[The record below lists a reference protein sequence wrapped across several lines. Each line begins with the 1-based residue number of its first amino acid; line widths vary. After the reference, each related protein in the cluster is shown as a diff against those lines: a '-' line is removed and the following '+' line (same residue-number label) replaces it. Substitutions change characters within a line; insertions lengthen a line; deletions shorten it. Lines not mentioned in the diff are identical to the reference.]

1 MGGRS
6 QAMKHIPEINHCL
19 PNAKA
24 YWCSKCK
31 AHNPYTYSTSE
42 TGDSHRDKI
51 VLQKFGCSG
60 CHGHMFHPAET
71 TPWMYGLVAFT
82 FLMII
87 LSFYISDNPHVLSGG
102 EFGDT
107 DGLIYCMLGLGTFS
121 GLIGGMMVFHMRK
134 WVGWSWAQRLK
145 SAAQLEEDSLNHP
158 VQSQYEESEDFVLW
172 AKQFL
177 SPDEVNAL
185 KEKYGTQQED

>member
-1 MGGRS
+1 
-6 QAMKHIPEINHCL
+6 MKHLPEINHCR

-42 TGDSHRDKI
+42 SSSTSEPGHVSKT
-51 VLQKFGCSG
+51 VFQKFGCSG

-71 TPWMYGLVAFT
+71 TPWMYGMVAFT
-82 FLMII
+82 CLMIF
-87 LSFYISDNPHVLSGG
+87 LSIYISYNPGVLSGG
-102 EFGDT
+102 GFGDP
-107 DGLIYCMLGLGTFS
+107 DGLIYCMLGLGGFF

-134 WVGWSWAQRLK
+134 WISWSWSQRLK
-145 SAAQLEEDSLNHP
+145 SEAQLEEGALNHS
-158 VQSQYEESEDFVLW
+158 VQPQYEESEDFVLW
-172 AKQFL
+172 AQQFFTL
-177 SPDEVNAL
+177 EEVNAL